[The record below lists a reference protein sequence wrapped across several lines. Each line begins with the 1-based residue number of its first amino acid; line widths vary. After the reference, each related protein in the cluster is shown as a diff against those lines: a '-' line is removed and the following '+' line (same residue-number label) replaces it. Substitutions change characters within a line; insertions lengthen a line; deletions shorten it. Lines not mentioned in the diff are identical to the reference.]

1 MVLQYTQTLTNILLL
16 MIHYI
21 LLLFKYILHHMYNLP
36 CIHKCAIHSSIYIRN
51 SVVNSKKRPM
61 RIYSL
66 CLIFVCLE
74 INKLLMTDVT
84 FVI

>member
-1 MVLQYTQTLTNILLL
+1 
-16 MIHYI
+16 
-21 LLLFKYILHHMYNLP
+21 MYNLP
-36 CIHKCAIHSSIYIRN
+36 CIHKCAIHSSIYVRN

-84 FVI
+84 IVI